1 MRSVLGKQNVQ
12 AKKVYFNRHYQNLK
26 SIYHGSGKWH
36 IKYKYSEG
44 YSRIHPWSV
53 IEKENCLK
61 ARELIS
67 RFYHT
72 FHGYWNKNAQSSL
85 HKHGYTLWFSI
96 IFLHIIEL
104 TLTKL
109 HVYWEALAIL
119 QLSLNVLYLKSC
131 EIQSNRC
138 AQVES
143 MYSSY
148 SPFDCISWN
157 RLIAYYSFTGPL
169 PRKMSQDRYV
179 SLWTFQSIFFSV
191 CRCCL
196 FVCFISQTRETFWI
210 SELRWFVT

>member
-1 MRSVLGKQNVQ
+1 MRSVLEKQNVKT
-12 AKKVYFNRHYQNLK
+12 KKVYFNRHYQNLK
-26 SIYHGSGKWH
+26 STYHGSGKWH

-53 IEKENCLK
+53 IKKENCLK

-109 HVYWEALAIL
+109 HVLIKKLWFSYFKQGAIL
-119 QLSLNVLYLKSC
+119 YTETEVFGLP
-131 EIQSNRC
+131 ITNRNRRP
-138 AQVES
+138 
-143 MYSSY
+143 MF
-148 SPFDCISWN
+148 PFDWLIHNGPNFRALPLIS
-157 RLIAYYSFTGPL
+157 
-169 PRKMSQDRYV
+169 V
-179 SLWTFQSIFFSV
+179 S
-191 CRCCL
+191 RCWEINL
-196 FVCFISQTRETFWI
+196 KTKT
-210 SELRWFVT
+210 